1 MDNELTNNKSEIIQL
16 YKAEF
21 NDVADEFCIKLGRN
35 SLGPYKATP
44 MTQSTIL
51 NLLKK
56 LIVYK
61 DIIEKK
67 EI

>member
-1 MDNELTNNKSEIIQL
+1 M
-16 YKAEF
+16 KAQ
-21 NDVADEFCIKLGRN
+21 
-35 SLGPYKATP
+35 TP